1 MITEGLSCWSRL
13 AGHSAQQ
20 YQKQQLMIHWSRGL
34 LGQLS
39 RVPGGGLVRHAAL
52 LESESP
58 ASNTGDRTVEHKF
71 SVTDLNPNTCLEY
84 VQMYGL

>member
-1 MITEGLSCWSRL
+1 MLESPRWVFGPAVPKATIDGV
-13 AGHSAQQ
+13 
-20 YQKQQLMIHWSRGL
+20 GL

-71 SVTDLNPNTCLEY
+71 SVTDLNPDTCLEY
-84 VQMYGL
+84 VKCTGYE